1 MNNELDLDRYTDKE
15 IVKAL
20 LKIKVTKFMAVMQAL
35 GAILTRMERRG
46 KLIGKENSDEE
57 VDDIIRRM
65 FEN

>member
-1 MNNELDLDRYTDKE
+1 MNNELDLDGYTDKQ

-20 LKIKVTKFMAVMQAL
+20 LKIKVTKFMSVMQAL
-35 GAILTRMERRG
+35 GAILQRMERRG